1 VQHVAG
7 DGTSLA
13 ERPSVSGNLEMTED
27 TMNRTAP
34 TTDLL
39 TKLGVMASIA
49 GILLCLLFL
58 FTPVTFGAMG
68 TNAVIEHSPDLQ
80 ISMRW
85 IQPILGRA
93 IVEDALIRQR
103 SNEAATQAAL
113 VDEPSKPEAGS
124 VQWVMGRVIVE
135 LNRSRMI
142 GGLSAGSRHD
152 DQRIVIIARHA
163 VEQLREGVVDS
174 RMSERLTANVN
185 LMF

>member
-1 VQHVAG
+1 
-7 DGTSLA
+7 
-13 ERPSVSGNLEMTED
+13 
-27 TMNRTAP
+27 MNPTAP
-34 TTDLL
+34 TTNLL

-58 FTPVTFGAMG
+58 FTPLTFGAMG
-68 TNAVIEHSPDLQ
+68 TNTMIEHSPDLQ

-103 SNEAATQAAL
+103 SNEAATQAAVL
-113 VDEPSKPEAGS
+113 EPSKPEVGS

-142 GGLSAGSRHD
+142 GGLSATSRHD
-152 DQRIVIIARHA
+152 DQRIVMIARHA
-163 VEQLREGVVDS
+163 AEQLRKGIIDIP
-174 RMSERLTANVN
+174 MSEL
-185 LMF
+185 